1 MTNALP
7 QVPAHYRPDIDGL
20 RAVAVLAV
28 LVFHFG
34 GALSGG
40 FVGVDVFFVISG
52 FLITGILAREVEQ
65 GTFTLRR
72 FWTRR
77 LRRIAPASLVVTIV
91 TLLAGLCILMPN
103 DLVPLAKATIAQQTI
118 LTNVYE
124 WRNDNYFDTH
134 RPRPLLHMWSLAVEE
149 QFYLFYPLLF
159 VRLPMH
165 RRGLVRAI
173 LWVAMLVSLVF
184 SVYATSY
191 RAGIAG
197 FFLLPFRAW
206 ELLLGALVALEMP
219 RRPLGA
225 TRANALSLLGLG
237 LIVVPCIT
245 YSERMQFP
253 GLAAL
258 PPCLGACFLI
268 FAGTHDRT
276 LVGQI
281 LSSRVAVAIGLVSYS
296 LYLWHW
302 PLHVYARYCSW
313 GPLSAGT
320 IAMLYVFSFVLA
332 WLSWRWIETPFRYGM
347 RSIGFAEAVRIVVAA
362 AMVLIV
368 TSLGIRAS
376 GGLPGRFPTPAG
388 TYFQSTEND
397 RHDQR
402 FQAMVEVR
410 SPELLVRKFDGTTA
424 AGSPIDCL
432 VWGDSHAAAALG
444 LVGELFEE
452 HGIRGAWAT
461 RNAHYPLLATTR
473 PMPGF
478 ARKPWIE
485 WADSVVSRVRA
496 DRIKNVLLIADWPT
510 VASATLA
517 EGTFSSQA
525 PSDGQ
530 STLTRSLVHTCRAL
544 NDAGAT
550 VWLIEPQPYQPAD
563 PLRWLVW
570 SATLGG
576 PVPHGVD
583 QADYDSIQGPTLE
596 AFAAAAGG
604 ADVRIEPAREVWFDA
619 DGRSLIGDDTRS
631 YYNDATHVSPEG
643 MRRVYRGPYEAMVR
657 AIAVSLSGDG
667 PAAPTG
673 RIGDAPEP
681 AARPARR
688 PAAGNADER

>member
-1 MTNALP
+1 MPNSLP
-7 QVPAHYRPDIDGL
+7 EMPAHYRPDIDGL

-28 LVFHFG
+28 LVFHLG
-34 GALSGG
+34 NALSGG

-65 GTFTLRR
+65 GTFSLRK

-77 LRRIAPASLVVTIV
+77 LRRIAPASLVVTVV
-91 TLLAGLCILMPN
+91 TLLAGLFILMPN
-103 DLVPLAKATIAQQTI
+103 DLVPLAKATIAQQTM

-124 WRNDNYFDTH
+124 WRNMSYFDTH

-149 QFYLFYPLLF
+149 QFYFFYPLLF

-173 LWVAMLVSLVF
+173 LWGAMLVSLAL

-191 RAGIAG
+191 RAGMAG

-206 ELLLGALVALEMP
+206 ELLLGGLAALETP

-225 TRANALSLLGLG
+225 ARANALALLGLG
-237 LIVVPCIT
+237 LIVVPCVAYT
-245 YSERMQFP
+245 EQMQFP

-276 LVGQI
+276 LVGRI

-302 PLHVYARYCSW
+302 PLHVYARYLSW
-313 GPLSAGT
+313 GPLSPGV
-320 IAMLYVFSFVLA
+320 IAMLYVASFVLA
-332 WLSWRWIETPFRYGM
+332 WLSWRWIETPFRHGM
-347 RSIGFAEAVRIVVAA
+347 RSIGFGEALRIVVAA

-368 TSLGIRAS
+368 TSVGIQR
-376 GGLPGRFPTPAG
+376 GTGLPGRYPERAG
-388 TYFQSTEND
+388 PYFQSTEND
-397 RHDQR
+397 RHDQS

-410 SPELLVRKFDGTTA
+410 SPELLLRKFDGTTA
-424 AGSPIDCL
+424 AGSPVDCL
-432 VWGDSHAAAALG
+432 VWGDSHSAAALG

-452 HGIRGAWAT
+452 YGVRGAWAT

-510 VASATLA
+510 VASATLD
-517 EGTFSSQA
+517 EGTFSSEA

-544 NDAGAT
+544 NAAGAT
-550 VWLIEPQPYQPAD
+550 VWLVEPQPYQPAD
-563 PLRWLVW
+563 PIRWLVW
-570 SATLGG
+570 SAVLGR
-576 PVPHGVD
+576 PVPRGVD
-583 QADYDSIQGPTLE
+583 RAEYDRIQGPTLE
-596 AFAAAAGG
+596 AFAAAADG
-604 ADVRIEPAREVWFDA
+604 ADVRIEPARAVWFDA
-619 DGRSLIGDDTRS
+619 AGKSLIGDEAHAYFGDGQ
-631 YYNDATHVSPEG
+631 HVSPEG

-657 AIAVSLSGDG
+657 AIATELRRDGGRPSGGSNAREPPAPPIG
-667 PAAPTG
+667 PST
-673 RIGDAPEP
+673 
-681 AARPARR
+681 
-688 PAAGNADER
+688 AAGVIER

>member
-1 MTNALP
+1 MPNSLP
-7 QVPAHYRPDIDGL
+7 EMPAHYRPDIDGL

-28 LVFHFG
+28 LVFHLG
-34 GALSGG
+34 NALSGG
-40 FVGVDVFFVISG
+40 FVGVDVISG

-65 GTFTLRR
+65 GTFSLRK

-77 LRRIAPASLVVTIV
+77 LRRIAPASLVVTVV
-91 TLLAGLCILMPN
+91 TLLAGLFILMPN
-103 DLVPLAKATIAQQTI
+103 DLVPLAKATIAQQTM

-124 WRNDNYFDTH
+124 WRNMSYFDTH

-149 QFYLFYPLLF
+149 QFYFFYPLLF

-173 LWVAMLVSLVF
+173 LWGAMLVSLAL

-191 RAGIAG
+191 RAGMAG

-206 ELLLGALVALEMP
+206 ELLLGGLAALETP

-225 TRANALSLLGLG
+225 ARANALALLGLG
-237 LIVVPCIT
+237 LIVVPCVAYT
-245 YSERMQFP
+245 EQMQFP

-276 LVGQI
+276 LVGRI

-302 PLHVYARYCSW
+302 PLHVYARYLSW
-313 GPLSAGT
+313 GPLSPGV
-320 IAMLYVFSFVLA
+320 IAMLYVASFVLA
-332 WLSWRWIETPFRYGM
+332 WLSWRWIETPFRHGM
-347 RSIGFAEAVRIVVAA
+347 RSIVAA

-368 TSLGIRAS
+368 TSVGIQR
-376 GGLPGRFPTPAG
+376 GTGLPGRYPERAG
-388 TYFQSTEND
+388 PYFQSTEND
-397 RHDQR
+397 RHDQS

-410 SPELLVRKFDGTTA
+410 SPELLLRKFDGTTA
-424 AGSPIDCL
+424 AGSPVDCL
-432 VWGDSHAAAALG
+432 VWGDSHSAAALG

-452 HGIRGAWAT
+452 YGVRGAWAT

-510 VASATLA
+510 VASATLD
-517 EGTFSSQA
+517 EGTFSSEA

-544 NDAGAT
+544 NAAGAT
-550 VWLIEPQPYQPAD
+550 VWLVEPQPYQPAD
-563 PLRWLVW
+563 PIRWLVW
-570 SATLGG
+570 SAVLGR
-576 PVPHGVD
+576 PVPRGVD
-583 QADYDSIQGPTLE
+583 RAEYDRIQGPTLE
-596 AFAAAAGG
+596 AFAAVADG

-619 DGRSLIGDDTRS
+619 AGKSLIGDEAHAYFGDGQ
-631 YYNDATHVSPEG
+631 HVSPEG

-657 AIAVSLSGDG
+657 AIATELRRDGGRPSGGSNAREPPAPPIG
-667 PAAPTG
+667 PST
-673 RIGDAPEP
+673 
-681 AARPARR
+681 
-688 PAAGNADER
+688 AAGVIER

>member
-1 MTNALP
+1 MTNSP
-7 QVPAHYRPDIDGL
+7 PGVNPAHYRPDIDGL

-34 GALSGG
+34 GGLSGG

-65 GTFTLRR
+65 GIFSLRK

-77 LRRIAPASLVVTIV
+77 LRRIAPASLVVTVV
-91 TLLAGLCILMPN
+91 TLLAGLFILMPH
-103 DLVPLAKATIAQQTI
+103 DLVPLAKATIAQQTM

-124 WRNDNYFDTH
+124 WRNMSYFDTH

-159 VRLPMH
+159 ARLPLQ

-173 LWVAMLVSLVF
+173 VWGAMVVSLVL

-191 RAGIAG
+191 RAGMAG

-206 ELLLGALVALEMP
+206 ELLLGGLVALEMP

-302 PLHVYARYCSW
+302 PLVVYATYGTW
-313 GPLSAGT
+313 GKTPTSVT
-320 IAMLYVFSFVLA
+320 VMLYVASFALA
-332 WLSWRWIETPFRYGM
+332 WLSWRWIETPFRHGM
-347 RSIGFAEAVRIVVAA
+347 RSIGFGEALRIVAA
-362 AMVLIV
+362 AAVVLIV
-368 TSLGIRAS
+368 AS
-376 GGLPGRFPTPAG
+376 VAIQKGAGLPGRFPERAEA
-388 TYFQSTEND
+388 YFRPTEND
-397 RHDQR
+397 RRDQT
-402 FQAMVEVR
+402 FQAMVDVR
-410 SPELLVRKFDGTTA
+410 SPDLLVRKFDGTTA
-424 AGSPIDCL
+424 AGSPVDCL
-432 VWGDSHAAAALG
+432 VWGDSHSGASLG
-444 LVGELFEE
+444 LLGELFAE
-452 HGIRGAWAT
+452 HGVRGAWAT
-461 RNAHYPLLATTR
+461 RNAHYPLLGTTR
-473 PMPGF
+473 PMPSF

-485 WADSVVSRVRA
+485 WGNDVVARVRTA
-496 DRIKNVLLIADWPT
+496 KIGHVIIVADWPT
-510 VASATLA
+510 VASAALD
-517 EGTFSSQA
+517 ERTFATDVKSL
-525 PSDGQ
+525 GR
-530 STLTRSLVHTCRAL
+530 STLTRSLLHTCRTL
-544 NDAGAT
+544 NEAGAT

-570 SATLGG
+570 AATLGR
-576 PVPHGVD
+576 PVPLGID
-583 QADYDSIQGPTLE
+583 RAEYDRVQGPTLE
-596 AFAAAAGG
+596 AFAVAAAGG
-604 ADVRIEPAREVWFDA
+604 DVRITPARDVWFNA
-619 DGRSLIGDDTRS
+619 AGKSFIGDDSHT
-631 YYNDATHVSPEG
+631 YFTDGQHVSPEG
-643 MRRVYRGPYEAMVR
+643 MRRVYRGPFEAMVQ
-657 AIAVSLSGDG
+657 AIAAELGRGDAGADPPPGNGDG
-667 PAAPTG
+667 TP
-673 RIGDAPEP
+673 
-681 AARPARR
+681 
-688 PAAGNADER
+688 